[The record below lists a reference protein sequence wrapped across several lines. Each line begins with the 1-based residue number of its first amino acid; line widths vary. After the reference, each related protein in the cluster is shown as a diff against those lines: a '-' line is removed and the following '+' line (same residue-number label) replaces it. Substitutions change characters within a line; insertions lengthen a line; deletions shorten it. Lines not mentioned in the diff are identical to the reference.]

1 MFSTYF
7 RPEKMINFRSLL
19 VWKVSISYAVKLYPI
34 ISEIVESEKYGLVSQ
49 MKSSS
54 VSICSNIA
62 EACSRKSTRE
72 VSRFF
77 DIALGSS
84 YELETQLTLVRE
96 LALLDKEVTSMLI
109 SELNYIQAMLN
120 KYNRKLMENPKK
132 SLE

>member
-1 MFSTYF
+1 
-7 RPEKMINFRSLL
+7 MINFRSLL
-19 VWKVSISYAVKLYPI
+19 VWKVSIAYAVKLYPI
-34 ISEIVESEKYGLVSQ
+34 IIGIVEIEQYGLISQ
-49 MKSSS
+49 MKRSS

-62 EACSRKSTRE
+62 EGCSRKSTRE

-84 YELETQLTLVRE
+84 YELETQLILVRE
-96 LALLDKEVTSMLI
+96 LELLDKEVTSMLI